1 MTVYAVSH
9 VIMAPRGSVFNL
21 VADVE
26 SYPDFLPLW
35 RDASV
40 YRRDGDTYFTEQE
53 VGLGRIN
60 ERFRTRTHL
69 VRPMYIEVT
78 SEDDRFD
85 EFFIRWDFDTIGT
98 GCRISVALTWEMKT
112 QSLQSALDRLLPRAA
127 RSMVAAFESR
137 ALTMLGAPCAPK

>member
-9 VIMAPRGSVFNL
+9 VIMAPRSNVFSL

-26 SYPDFLPLW
+26 SYPEFLPLW
-35 RDASV
+35 RDASI
-40 YRRDGDTYFTEQE
+40 YRRDGGTYFTEQE

-60 ERFRTRTHL
+60 ERFRTRTNL
-69 VRPMYIEVT
+69 VRPQYIEVT
-78 SEDDRFD
+78 SEDERFE

-112 QSLQSALDRLLPRAA
+112 GSLQAALDHLLPRAA
-127 RSMVAAFESR
+127 RSMVAAFENR
-137 ALTMLGAPCAPK
+137 ALKMLGAPCAPK